1 MNLQKCHIPVET
13 SSQQSPAIAVPALIS
28 RLGGIAALALMLLL
42 AGGAQAQGVFAAWQ
56 NLGTSATQTVKV
68 TATASGTVSKVEV
81 LTGGASGL
89 EFTSGGGA
97 VATPCASAALT
108 VGGTCN
114 ESVTFTPKYP
124 GLRLGAVV
132 LLDASGN
139 ILGTAYLSGVG
150 QGGLDV
156 LTPGNIIEFAG
167 VLKQV
172 SSTQNGVPATSTDL
186 KQPASVALD
195 GAGNLYIA
203 DSAHNE
209 VRMVCFGTNS
219 ATISGIS
226 CPGAGIIEDVAGT
239 GNAGYLGFG
248 VHSTSGA
255 VELNAPSGLAVDGAG
270 NLYIA
275 DTGNNVIREISA
287 STGII
292 NTVAGDSTLGYGG
305 DGLKATAAGVELNSP
320 QGVTIDAAGNL
331 YIADTSN
338 QRIRR
343 VDAVT
348 GIITTAVGDGDPSGL
363 GNGKGT
369 YSGNGGPANAAGLS
383 LPYAVAFDVAGD
395 MYIPD
400 SGNNV
405 IRFVKATSGVLSATS
420 AISTLIGT
428 PTAFPSC
435 ANGPT
440 SGAGLNSPEAVAL
453 DAAGNVYISDT
464 ANNCVRKTNV
474 TSGEITTIAIQ
485 SYYEI
490 DTAGTPYGA
499 EIYEPVG
506 LAMDGLGNIYFADY
520 YFMVV
525 SEIQSDKAVLNYQ
538 ATPIRQGQQSAPQTQ
553 VVEND
558 GNATSSITSLTPD
571 INAVVDAATTTC
583 APNPFTLAQDADC
596 NVGAIFAPSLT
607 INPATLPGTVIGNID
622 VANDTVNALLDIVLI
637 GDATAVNST
646 SITLTST
653 PNPSEFGKA
662 VTFTAT
668 VTSGTTGL
676 TGQVTFSDTIGGVTT
691 QLAQVGV
698 NASGVA
704 TYVTSKLV
712 VGVHTISASYGGDAS
727 HLASSAPATGTQTVF
742 EATKTALTAVPKSP
756 STLGAS
762 VTFTAT
768 ISVTDGGAFPLDG
781 SVTFTDSLTPL
792 ANNTVNIVGGVA
804 TYTTTALVGGV
815 NVITAIYT
823 PNTTNLIQGS
833 QAVLN
838 QDVVSP
844 STATLTSAP
853 NPSMYGSPVTFTVI
867 LPTIGTVAATGKVSI
882 AIVPVGLAAPI
893 YPLTVTLA
901 GNPATGSANIS
912 TLPVGS
918 YNATATYAGDSNYG
932 ATTASLAAPQ
942 VVSQVSTTTTVTA
955 VPNPGIAGK
964 PVAITATVAPASGT
978 VAPTGTVTFTYTLA
992 GVTTTL
998 GAGPITLVKGVATVN
1013 ATLAAGT
1020 YPIVATYSGDSDD
1033 GAGTPGT
1040 LSLVVNAATTTTKV
1054 TATPAAATVGGTITF
1069 SAVVTGTGPT
1079 ATGTVTFVATGTG
1092 ATVNLP
1098 TGTLDGTGKTSVTY
1112 STLPAGSYTITATY
1126 SGDADNGT
1134 SSGTTTVTVG
1144 LIPTTTDLT
1153 AGVGTGADPS
1163 SILIAIV
1170 QNSGSAGATPVPTG
1184 TVTFTSGATT
1194 GTATLDAN
1202 GVATWTPTNLG
1213 SGSYTFTAAY
1223 GGDSL
1228 HSPSQGTASV
1238 SITAAGPSFTLTV
1251 PPTMSIAT
1259 TQNATVTVSLQSISG
1274 FTDTIGLG
1282 CASLPVGVNC
1292 HFSTLSVPLAANATA
1307 TSQLT
1312 IDTNNPL
1319 GGGASAM
1326 NKPSGNRNIAMAGL
1340 LFPFSLCLGWI
1351 LWRFRRRHARVW
1363 SMVLILVLSGA
1374 ALLASGCGG
1383 FTQSSAAPG
1392 TYTFYVVGVGSN
1404 TGVSQ
1409 SQAVKLTI
1417 TQ

>member
-1 MNLQKCHIPVET
+1 MNLQKCHIPVKT
-13 SSQQSPAIAVPALIS
+13 SSQLNLAIGMPALLS
-28 RLGGIAALALMLLL
+28 RFGGIAATALMLLG
-42 AGGAQAQGVFAAWQ
+42 AGAQAQGVFAAWQ
-56 NLGTSATQTVKV
+56 NLGTSATQTVQV
-68 TATASGTVSKVEV
+68 TATASGSVNKVEV

-89 EFTSGGGA
+89 EFTPGGGA

-108 VGGTCN
+108 TGGTCN

-132 LLDASGN
+132 LLDASSHV
-139 ILGTAYLSGVG
+139 LGTAYLSGVG

-156 LTPGNIIEFAG
+156 LTPGNVIELAG
-167 VLKQV
+167 ELKEV
-172 SSTQNGVPATSTDL
+172 SSTKNGIPATSANL
-186 KQPASVALD
+186 KQPAGVALD

-209 VRMVCFGTNS
+209 VRVVCSGTNS
-219 ATISGIS
+219 ATISGVS
-226 CPGAGIIEDVAGT
+226 CSGAGIIEDVAGT

-248 VHSTSGA
+248 VPATGGN
-255 VELNAPSGLAVDGAG
+255 VELNAPSGLALDGAG

-275 DTGNNVIREISA
+275 DTGNNVIREITA

-292 NTVAGDSTLGYGG
+292 NTVAGDSNLGYGG

-320 QGVTIDAAGNL
+320 QGVTVDAAGNL

-348 GIITTAVGDGDPSGL
+348 GIITTAAGDGDPSGL
-363 GNGKGT
+363 GDGKGT
-369 YSGNGGPANAAGLS
+369 FSGNGGPANAAGLS
-383 LPYAVAFDVAGD
+383 LPYAVAFDAYGN

-400 SGNNV
+400 SANDV
-405 IRFVKATSGVLSATS
+405 IRMVKATSGTVAATS
-420 AISTLIGT
+420 TISTFIGT
-428 PTAFPSC
+428 PGQFGSC
-435 ANGPT
+435 ANGPAA
-440 SGAGLNSPEAVAL
+440 GASLNSPEGVAV
-453 DAAGNVYISDT
+453 DPAGNVYISDT
-464 ANNCVRKTNV
+464 ANSCVRKVNI
-474 TSGEITTIAIQ
+474 TSQEITAIAAQGDYAI
-485 SYYEI
+485 SLGGSVGEDEI
-490 DTAGTPYGA
+490 F
-499 EIYEPVG
+499 EPVG
-506 LAMDGLGNIYFADY
+506 IVLDGLGNVYFADY
-520 YFMVV
+520 YYMLVD
-525 SEIQSDKAVLNYQ
+525 EIQSDKAVLDYQ
-538 ATPIRQGQQSAPQTQ
+538 ATPIRQGQQSTPQIQ
-553 VVEND
+553 IVEND
-558 GNATSSITSLTPD
+558 GNATSSVTALTPD
-571 INAVVDAATTTC
+571 INAAVDAATTTC

-622 VANDTVNALLDIVLI
+622 VVNDTVNTPLDILLV

-646 SITLTST
+646 SITLTSN

-668 VTSGTTGL
+668 VTSGTSGL

-698 NASGVA
+698 NASGIA
-704 TYVTSKLV
+704 TYVTTKLV
-712 VGVHTISASYGGDAS
+712 VGVHTISASYGGDTA
-727 HLASSAPATGTQTVF
+727 HLASSTPATVTQTVF
-742 EATKTALTAVPKSP
+742 EATKTVLTAVPKSP

-768 ISVTDGGAFPLDG
+768 VSVTDGGAFPLDG

-804 TYTTTALVGGV
+804 TYTTAALVGGV

-823 PNTTNLIQGS
+823 PNTANLIQGS

-844 STATLTSAP
+844 SSATLTSAP
-853 NPSMYGSPVTFTVI
+853 NPSMYGSPVTFTVSV
-867 LPTIGTVAATGKVSI
+867 PTTGTVAATGKVN
-882 AIVPVGLAAPI
+882 IVITPVGLAAPT

-901 GNPATGSANIS
+901 GNPATGTANIS

-932 ATTASLAAPQ
+932 ATTASLATPQ
-942 VVSQVSTTTTVTA
+942 VVSQVSTTTAVTA
-955 VPNPGIAGK
+955 APNPGIAGK
-964 PVAITATVAPASGT
+964 PITITATVTPASGT
-978 VAPTGTVTFTYTLA
+978 VTPTGTVTFTYTLN
-992 GVTTTL
+992 GNTVTL
-998 GAGPITLVKGVATVN
+998 GTGPITLVKGVATVN

-1020 YPIVATYSGDSDD
+1020 YPIVATYSGDANDA
-1033 GAGTPGT
+1033 AGTPGT
-1040 LSLVVNAATTTTKV
+1040 LSLVVNAATTTTAV

-1069 SAVVTGTGPT
+1069 SAVVTGSGPT
-1079 ATGTVTFVATGTG
+1079 PTGTVTFTATGTG
-1092 ATVNLP
+1092 GTVNLP
-1098 TGTLDGTGKTSVTY
+1098 TGTLDATGKTSVTY
-1112 STLPAGSYTITATY
+1112 STLAAGTYTITATY
-1126 SGDADNGT
+1126 SGDSDNGG

-1184 TVTFTSGATT
+1184 TVTFTSGTTT

-1202 GVATWTPTNLG
+1202 GVATFTPTNLG
-1213 SGSYTFTAAY
+1213 SGSYTFNAAY
-1223 GGDSL
+1223 SGDSL
-1228 HSPSQGTASV
+1228 HSPSQATASV
-1238 SITAAGPSFTLTV
+1238 SITAAGPSYTLTV
-1251 PPTMSIAT
+1251 PSTMSVAT
-1259 TQNATVTVSLQSISG
+1259 TQNATVTVSLQSVSG

-1282 CASLPVGVNC
+1282 CANLPVGVNC

-1340 LFPFSLCLGWI
+1340 LLPFSLCLGWI

>member
-1 MNLQKCHIPVET
+1 MNLQKCHIPVKT
-13 SSQQSPAIAVPALIS
+13 SSKQNPAIEMPALLS
-28 RLGGIAALALMLLL
+28 RFGGIAATALMLLG
-42 AGGAQAQGVFAAWQ
+42 AGAQAQGVFAAWQ
-56 NLGTSATQTVKV
+56 NLGTSATQTVQV
-68 TATASGTVSKVEV
+68 TATASGSVNKVEV

-89 EFTSGGGA
+89 EFTPGGGA

-108 VGGTCN
+108 TGGTCN

-132 LLDASGN
+132 LLDASSHV
-139 ILGTAYLSGVG
+139 LGTAYLSGVG

-156 LTPGNIIEFAG
+156 LTPGNVIELAG
-167 VLKQV
+167 ELKEV
-172 SSTQNGVPATSTDL
+172 SSTKNGIPATSANL
-186 KQPASVALD
+186 KQPAGVALD

-209 VRMVCFGTNS
+209 VRVVCSGTNS
-219 ATISGIS
+219 ATISGVS
-226 CPGAGIIEDVAGT
+226 CSGAGIIEDVAGT

-248 VHSTSGA
+248 VPATGGN
-255 VELNAPSGLAVDGAG
+255 VELNAPSGLALDGAG

-275 DTGNNVIREISA
+275 DTGNNVIREITA

-292 NTVAGDSTLGYGG
+292 NTVAGDSNLGYGG

-320 QGVTIDAAGNL
+320 QGVTVDAAGNL

-348 GIITTAVGDGDPSGL
+348 GIITTAAGDGDPSGL
-363 GNGKGT
+363 GDGKGT
-369 YSGNGGPANAAGLS
+369 FSGNGGPANAAGLS
-383 LPYAVAFDVAGD
+383 LPYAVAFDAYGN

-400 SGNNV
+400 SANDV
-405 IRFVKATSGVLSATS
+405 IRMVKATSGTVAATS
-420 AISTLIGT
+420 TISTFIGT
-428 PTAFPSC
+428 PGQFGSC
-435 ANGPT
+435 ANGPAA
-440 SGAGLNSPEAVAL
+440 GASLNSPEGVAV
-453 DAAGNVYISDT
+453 DPAGNVYISDT
-464 ANNCVRKTNV
+464 ANSCVRKVNI
-474 TSGEITTIAIQ
+474 TSQEITAIAAQGDYAI
-485 SYYEI
+485 SLGGSVGEDEI
-490 DTAGTPYGA
+490 F
-499 EIYEPVG
+499 EPVG
-506 LAMDGLGNIYFADY
+506 IVLDGLGNVYFADY
-520 YFMVV
+520 YYMLVD
-525 SEIQSDKAVLNYQ
+525 EIQSDKAVLDYQ
-538 ATPIRQGQQSAPQTQ
+538 ATPIRQGQQSTPQIQ
-553 VVEND
+553 IVEND
-558 GNATSSITSLTPD
+558 GNATSSVTALTPD
-571 INAVVDAATTTC
+571 INAAVDAATTTC

-622 VANDTVNALLDIVLI
+622 VVNDTVNTPLDILLV

-646 SITLTST
+646 SITLTSN

-668 VTSGTTGL
+668 VTSGTSGL

-698 NASGVA
+698 NASGIA
-704 TYVTSKLV
+704 TYVTTKLV
-712 VGVHTISASYGGDAS
+712 VGVHTISASYGGDTA
-727 HLASSAPATGTQTVF
+727 HLASSTPATVTQTVF
-742 EATKTALTAVPKSP
+742 EATKTVLTAVPKSP

-768 ISVTDGGAFPLDG
+768 VSVTDGGAFPLDG

-804 TYTTTALVGGV
+804 TYTTAALVGGV

-823 PNTTNLIQGS
+823 PNTANLIQGS

-844 STATLTSAP
+844 SSATLTSAP
-853 NPSMYGSPVTFTVI
+853 NPSMYGSPVTFTVSV
-867 LPTIGTVAATGKVSI
+867 PTTGTVAATGKVN
-882 AIVPVGLAAPI
+882 IVITPVGLAAPT

-901 GNPATGSANIS
+901 GNPATGTANIS

-932 ATTASLAAPQ
+932 ATTASLATPQ
-942 VVSQVSTTTTVTA
+942 VVSQVSTTTAVTA
-955 VPNPGIAGK
+955 APNPGIAGK
-964 PVAITATVAPASGT
+964 PITITATVTPASGT
-978 VAPTGTVTFTYTLA
+978 VTPTGTVTFTYTLN
-992 GVTTTL
+992 GNTVTL
-998 GAGPITLVKGVATVN
+998 GTGPITLVKGVATVN

-1020 YPIVATYSGDSDD
+1020 YPIVATYSGDANDA
-1033 GAGTPGT
+1033 AGTPGT
-1040 LSLVVNAATTTTKV
+1040 LSLVVNAATTTTAV

-1069 SAVVTGTGPT
+1069 SAVVTGSGPT
-1079 ATGTVTFVATGTG
+1079 PTGTVTFTATGTG
-1092 ATVNLP
+1092 GTVSLP

-1112 STLPAGSYTITATY
+1112 NTLPAGTYTITATY
-1126 SGDADNGT
+1126 SGDSDNGG

-1184 TVTFTSGATT
+1184 TVTFTSGTTT

-1202 GVATWTPTNLG
+1202 GVATFTPTNLG
-1213 SGSYTFTAAY
+1213 SGSYTFNAAY
-1223 GGDSL
+1223 SGDSL
-1228 HSPSQGTASV
+1228 HSPSQATASV
-1238 SITAAGPSFTLTV
+1238 SITAAGPSYTLTV
-1251 PPTMSIAT
+1251 PSTMSVAT
-1259 TQNATVTVSLQSISG
+1259 TQNATVTVSLQSVSG

-1282 CASLPVGVNC
+1282 CANLPVGVNC

-1340 LFPFSLCLGWI
+1340 LLPFSLCLGWI